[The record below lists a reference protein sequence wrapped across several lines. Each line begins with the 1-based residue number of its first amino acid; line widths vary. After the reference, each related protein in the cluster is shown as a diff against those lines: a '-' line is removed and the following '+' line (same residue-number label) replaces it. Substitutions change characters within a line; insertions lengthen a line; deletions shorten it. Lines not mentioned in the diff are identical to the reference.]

1 MEKTLKFNKF
11 EGANLKY
18 DSSFESCSLKI
29 TK

>member
-1 MEKTLKFNKF
+1 MEKTLKFKKF
-11 EGANLKY
+11 KGANLKY